1 MSWLSLQSVAQIS
14 IEHVLNS
21 LPEGLLIALL
31 AWLVLRLIGRQN
43 SGTRFAVWF
52 IALLA
57 IALLPFIGAFTGSAA
72 LVGGIA
78 SSKITVPVSWAVILF
93 AAWALAACAAVVRLL
108 AGLYRLATMRAGCT
122 PIDISQLDPSLAETV
137 RSFNESRPVTIATS
151 VQLRVPTALGFWKP
165 MIVIPAWAL
174 RDLSSEELRIILLH
188 EFAHLRRRDD
198 WTNLLQK
205 IVRAI
210 FFFHPAVWW
219 IDARLSLERE
229 MACDDAVLAET
240 SNPRAYASCLVSLLE
255 KSSLKRGWAMAQAAV
270 DRAREA
276 SLRIAQILDRS
287 RPATTRLSK
296 PALGLAGLLSL
307 AGVVLLVC
315 SPRLIVFAPDTLSRA
330 GDSDSIALNQIP
342 AAAVVP
348 AAYHPVAYPLDRS
361 PKRTGSLNPA
371 LARPA
376 VLTLTTQ
383 HPVVRTA
390 TVGTPVSKHRHLSPH
405 STVIHSSIM
414 QSGRTQSSPVY
425 LLSAPERP
433 QPRVVMAA
441 LNQTQAPSPS
451 APMLVVV
458 QTTQYVESGSSAW
471 TIQAWQ
477 VFLVNQRD
485 LQNGA
490 IANTI

>member
-21 LPEGLLIALL
+21 LPEGLLIAML

-57 IALLPFIGAFTGSAA
+57 IALLPFVTAFTGSAA
-72 LVGGIA
+72 LLGGIA
-78 SSKITVPVSWAVILF
+78 SSKITVSAFWALLLF
-93 AAWALAACAAVVRLL
+93 SAWALAAGVAALRLL
-108 AGLYRLATMRAGCT
+108 AGLYRVSRMRAGCT
-122 PIDISQLDPSLAETV
+122 PIDISQFDPLLTATIRHFSDS
-137 RSFNESRPVTIATS
+137 RSISVATS
-151 VQLRVPTALGFWKP
+151 EQLRVPTALGFWKP

-174 RDLSSEELRIILLH
+174 RDLSSDELRIILIH

-255 KSSLKRGWAMAQAAV
+255 KSSLKRGWAMAHAAV

-287 RPATTRLSK
+287 RPATTRLSR
-296 PALGLAGLLSL
+296 PVLGLAGLFSL
-307 AGVVLLVC
+307 AGVVLLAC
-315 SPRLIVFAPDTLSRA
+315 SPRLVVVAPDSAALARVS
-330 GDSDSIALNQIP
+330 DSDLAPQIP
-342 AAAVVP
+342 AGAVVR
-348 AAYHPVAYPLDRS
+348 AALHLDRD
-361 PKRTGSLNPA
+361 RTGALGPA
-371 LARPA
+371 LVHPA
-376 VLTLTTQ
+376 VLTTQ
-383 HPVVRTA
+383 HAVVRAA
-390 TVGTPVSKHRHLSPH
+390 TLRTPVRKHHLSPH
-405 STVIHSSIM
+405 SSIKQSDQM
-414 QSGRTQSSPVY
+414 QSTPIQLQST
-425 LLSAPERP
+425 PERT
-433 QPRVVMAA
+433 QPRVVMASTK
-441 LNQTQAPSPS
+441 QTQPPAPT

-471 TIQAWQ
+471 AIQAWQ
-477 VFLVNQRD
+477 VFLVSQRD